1 MSIQNNEL
9 MTTATRSNFI
19 LPQAVET
26 TFTAEELAEDM
37 DGIQLNFQQ
46 VKVPA
51 GGALQYEIPT
61 EDPDNPDYSR
71 YLEGVI
77 LFHHPSNAYWPETED
92 GEDDDNA
99 PPQCQALDG
108 KFGHGS
114 PGGLCDA
121 CGYNRFGTRG
131 KGKACKNMHMV
142 YLLRSGEFMPLQISL
157 PPTSIRPFNEF
168 VSRAF
173 LLHRRGICSAVVQLG
188 LKKMNNGKDDYS
200 VTTFK
205 LLRDFEGEEL
215 RQIRDYADQFKEQV
229 KVMLAQR
236 AEQADAASGDVVEV
250 GTTSRRLPDNEDH
263 FAIGGV
269 IDGEREELPA

>member
-1 MSIQNNEL
+1 MRCVCCLAGLLPRPTLVRDETPVAQLKPQPFVPGHTVLPGVLLQFQGTGYPEQ
-9 MTTATRSNFI
+9 TA
-19 LPQAVET
+19 LLDAGLLE
-26 TFTAEELAEDM
+26 
-37 DGIQLNFQQ
+37 
-46 VKVPA
+46 PA
-51 GGALQYEIPT
+51 HHITPG
-61 EDPDNPDYSR
+61 PD
-71 YLEGVI
+71 LVI
-77 LFHHPSNAYWPETED
+77 L
-92 GEDDDNA
+92 G
-99 PPQCQALDG
+99 
-108 KFGHGS
+108 
-114 PGGLCDA
+114 PGPLSVPDA
-121 CGYNRFGTRG
+121 FP

-173 LLHRRGICSAVVQLG
+173 LLRRRGICSAVVQLG

>member
-1 MSIQNNEL
+1 MWLKNLSIINYKNIEEAGLSFSRKMNCIVGKNGMGKTNLLDAVYYLSFCKSATNPVDSQN
-9 MTTATRSNFI
+9 I
-19 LPQAVET
+19 LHAHDFFV
-26 TFTAEELAEDM
+26 
-37 DGIQLNFQQ
+37 
-46 VKVPA
+46 
-51 GGALQYEIPT
+51 LQGLY
-61 EDPDNPDYSR
+61 
-71 YLEGVI
+71 
-77 LFHHPSNAYWPETED
+77 ETED

-173 LLHRRGICSAVVQLG
+173 LLRRRGICSAVVQLG

>member
-1 MSIQNNEL
+1 MSNQNNE
-9 MTTATRSNFI
+9 MMATATRGNFI
-19 LPQAVET
+19 LPHAVET

-61 EDPDNPDYSR
+61 EDPDNPDYNR

-77 LFHHPSNAYWPETED
+77 LYHHPSNAFWPEAED
-92 GEDDDNA
+92 GENDENA
-99 PPQCQALDG
+99 PPQCQALEG
-108 KFGHGS
+108 KLGRGS
-114 PGGLCDA
+114 PGGLCA
-121 CGYNRFGTRG
+121 SCGYNRFGTRG

-157 PPTSIRPFNEF
+157 PPTSIKPFNEF

-173 LLHRRGICSAVVQLG
+173 LLRRRGLCSAVVQLG

-205 LLRDFEGEEL
+205 ILYDFEGEEL
-215 RQIRDYADQFKEQV
+215 RQVRNYADQFKEQV
-229 KVMLAQR
+229 KIMLAQR
-236 AEQADAASGDVVEV
+236 AEQADTASGDMVEV
-250 GTTSRRLPDNEDH
+250 GTPSRHLPDNEDH

-269 IDGEREELPA
+269 IDGEREQLPA